1 MAEGDGHV
9 RDANH
14 RARKDGGRVAPPT
27 KPGPRNPLEAVG
39 ALSQRAP
46 VGNRQGGLQR
56 ERRRLG
62 LLFPRSG
69 ALARLSLGRGWGR
82 WLQRRKATF
91 MLCSRSVEPQGSHT
105 KRADV
110 WSDQRGGEP
119 WRRREGILLLHRQY
133 ADPL

>member
-62 LLFPRSG
+62 LLFSRSG

-82 WLQRRKATF
+82 WLQRRQAAF
-91 MLCSRSVEPQGSHT
+91 VLCPCSVEWQGSDT
-105 KRADV
+105 QGAYVRP
-110 WSDQRGGEP
+110 DQRRGEP
-119 WRRREGILLLHRQY
+119 WRGREGILLLHR
-133 ADPL
+133 